1 MLMGI
6 INVLLTAKPDILCND
21 LKKYITC
28 LLLREKYFWIT
39 FMQTMKAMQRREC
52 CCVCNKA
59 WVGLIGIL
67 SCNNPYLF

>member
-6 INVLLTAKPDILCND
+6 INVLLTGKPDILCND

-39 FMQTMKAMQRREC
+39 YMKTMKAMQRRE
-52 CCVCNKA
+52 
-59 WVGLIGIL
+59 
-67 SCNNPYLF
+67 